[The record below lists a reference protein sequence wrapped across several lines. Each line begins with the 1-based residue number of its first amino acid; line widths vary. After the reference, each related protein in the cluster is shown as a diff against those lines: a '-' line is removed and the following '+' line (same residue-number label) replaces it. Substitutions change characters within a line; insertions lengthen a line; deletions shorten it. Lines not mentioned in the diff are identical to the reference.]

1 MFEFRKSS
9 YSGGGSPEHECVE
22 IATNVPTSVAVRDSK
37 DPRRGRLRMSP
48 TAWAAFLAGV
58 RHLTEP

>member
-1 MFEFRKSS
+1 MYEFRKSS
-9 YSGGGSPEHECVE
+9 YSSAGGECIE

-37 DPRRGRLRMSP
+37 DPRRGGLRMSP

-58 RHLTEP
+58 RNLTEP